1 MKFPLITAALSALLL
16 SACAT
21 TAPQATA
28 PAAAE
33 PVRATQATPETTPM
47 QLLSAELAG
56 LKDLGLDVEVQGD
69 SARVTLPGSM
79 TFRSGSRD
87 LNASADAALDRLA
100 GALAS
105 VPQVHAR
112 VVGHTDSAGDN
123 AYNQRLSEARAAA
136 VSRALTGRGVAEER
150 LSFEGRGEDEPVA
163 DNTTREGRAA
173 NRRVEVV
180 IGAN

>member
-1 MKFPLITAALSALLL
+1 MKSSLITAAVSALLL

-21 TAPQATA
+21 PSQQAAA
-28 PAAAE
+28 PAPAE
-33 PVRATQATPETTPM
+33 PVRAAQAAPEKTPM

-56 LKDLGLDVEVQGD
+56 LKELGLGVEVQGEG
-69 SARVTLPGSM
+69 ARVTLPGAI
-79 TFRSGSRD
+79 TFRSGRSD

-100 GALAS
+100 GALAT

-123 AYNQRLSEARAAA
+123 AYNQRLSEARAGA
-136 VSRALTGRGVAEER
+136 VSRALAGRGVAEER
-150 LSFEGRGEDEPVA
+150 LSSEGRGEDEPVA
-163 DNTTREGRAA
+163 DNATREGREA
-173 NRRVEVV
+173 NRRVEVM